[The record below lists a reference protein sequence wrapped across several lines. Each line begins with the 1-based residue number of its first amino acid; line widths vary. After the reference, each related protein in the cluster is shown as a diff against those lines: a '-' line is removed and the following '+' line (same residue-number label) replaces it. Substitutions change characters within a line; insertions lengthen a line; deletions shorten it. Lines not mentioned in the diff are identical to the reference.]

1 MRLSQFILS
10 NLELIIAEW
19 QSFASTVLP
28 ESKIEKLA
36 LRDEAE
42 EILKTIAADMET
54 AQTEA
59 EQSEKSKG
67 RGPRQQSDTAAESHA
82 ADRLR
87 LGFNPVQVMSE
98 FRALRATV
106 IRLWLQNR
114 REMDRSDLD
123 QLIRFNEGIDQALTE
138 STVRSFEE
146 IEKSRDFA
154 TAVLAHDLR
163 NPLNAITSS
172 AQLLQRAEGL
182 ASAMVKE
189 LASTLFDSGMH
200 MSKLIETLL
209 DLPGHGLNSVSR
221 SNANRWILPRY

>member
-1 MRLSQFILS
+1 
-10 NLELIIAEW
+10 
-19 QSFASTVLP
+19 
-28 ESKIEKLA
+28 
-36 LRDEAE
+36 
-42 EILKTIAADMET
+42 
-54 AQTEA
+54 
-59 EQSEKSKG
+59 
-67 RGPRQQSDTAAESHA
+67 
-82 ADRLR
+82 
-87 LGFNPVQVMSE
+87 
-98 FRALRATV
+98 
-106 IRLWLQNR
+106 
-114 REMDRSDLD
+114 MDRSDLD

-209 DLPGHGLNSVSR
+209 DFTRARLEQRLPL
-221 SNANRWILPRY
+221 NANQWILPDL